1 MGKRSRSRVRADSR
15 REEDLKREAA
25 EDAKRAAKRE
35 RKVAQAEGLGASAV
49 VDGMQVDSR
58 APPGGKKVRPSF
70 YPQKLKAVADA
81 RMRPAGAIKK
91 KVHGLSKLKKKM
103 LRKEQKRLG
112 MDTM

>member
-35 RKVAQAEGLGASAV
+35 RKVAQAEGGASAV

-58 APPGGKKVRPSF
+58 APPGGKKVRRR
-70 YPQKLKAVADA
+70 Q
-81 RMRPAGAIKK
+81 
-91 KVHGLSKLKKKM
+91 
-103 LRKEQKRLG
+103 
-112 MDTM
+112 